1 MKDLLKTAAAIQL
14 GIFAAYQHLVG
25 AEYMN
30 VISTS
35 RDKHNNISPGGLRV
49 QIEPSLEFSND
60 GGLITSIN
68 NNDLYTVRLLIEG
81 GEEVKAVSFVRSCY
95 ETIAEHSVGL
105 LRKLGCLP
113 IPDFGSD
120 HPNVQRTTA
129 SAASEHSGVLRGG
142 DEHVGSS
149 VMANDAQEIHH
160 ADGRSCGTTNQADIP
175 ISFLHRWLENI
186 REDLVGVESY
196 GCASLSKAS
205 VMDTMTYMK
214 KNEGIYSFEKTKD
227 GCKLHFKS
235 LKEGKHDFTS
245 TSNEWTLQLKFD
257 TYEMPSVKVRL
268 DFSEEAIRVPK
279 KMYQELTENL
289 LVLGFHDCGPYH
301 NTRIQGKCY
310 KIPWLKKKPLTTA
323 RPLTLQLKFDFD
335 NVVEVYPGNYIIENE
350 DIIEKKDIIKEEDK
364 KVCTVHMEETP
375 GETIVLGSMFLNTRN
390 VLIIN
395 KDGKKKY
402 TFLTPA

>member
-81 GEEVKAVSFVRSCY
+81 GEEVNAVSFVRSCY

-160 ADGRSCGTTNQADIP
+160 ADGEPDFGGTGSADHLHKDDHVAQP
-175 ISFLHRWLENI
+175 IKQTFQSHSYT
-186 REDLVGVESY
+186 VGWRVS
-196 GCASLSKAS
+196 G
-205 VMDTMTYMK
+205 
-214 KNEGIYSFEKTKD
+214 KTLLAWNRTD
-227 GCKLHFKS
+227 VLHF
-235 LKEGKHDFTS
+235 
-245 TSNEWTLQLKFD
+245 
-257 TYEMPSVKVRL
+257 PR
-268 DFSEEAIRVPK
+268 RV
-279 KMYQELTENL
+279 
-289 LVLGFHDCGPYH
+289 
-301 NTRIQGKCY
+301 
-310 KIPWLKKKPLTTA
+310 
-323 RPLTLQLKFDFD
+323 
-335 NVVEVYPGNYIIENE
+335 
-350 DIIEKKDIIKEEDK
+350 
-364 KVCTVHMEETP
+364 
-375 GETIVLGSMFLNTRN
+375 
-390 VLIIN
+390 
-395 KDGKKKY
+395 
-402 TFLTPA
+402 